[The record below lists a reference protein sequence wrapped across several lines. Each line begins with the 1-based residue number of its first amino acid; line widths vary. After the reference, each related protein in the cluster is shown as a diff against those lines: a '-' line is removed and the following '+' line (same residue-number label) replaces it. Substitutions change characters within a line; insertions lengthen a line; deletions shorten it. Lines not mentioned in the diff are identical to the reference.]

1 MDWGCSVTC
10 TGNELLV
17 RVILLSIIHAFLSP
31 TCILISSVFF
41 LIGREI
47 EPYFPSHPERNTY
60 VTLLQQTNPPASDA
74 LLKAALIRRAMADV
88 ERAMRIREDK
98 PALQNLLQKGSVG
111 DDIWTSILAAEK
123 ELEAEVI
130 EVMQEANSFMQGWGQ
145 FIFPTA
151 GEMVQNQRIKKHFDE
166 IPVTK
171 AEKGR
176 CFALLT
182 GYSCDL
188 ILQFVSTYKEEIY
201 LPKKKKHTPA
211 LTKEDSEK
219 PVKSSSP
226 TPVSSRSPPPE
237 KSKTSTSPQST
248 NGKTLAPPSSTVDG
262 ESVASLSEGELATS
276 SPTSSKSK
284 KSVSP
289 FAIEASV

>member
-1 MDWGCSVTC
+1 MDWGYSVTC

-176 CFALLT
+176 CFVLLT
-182 GYSCDL
+182 GYAISFSNLFGL
-188 ILQFVSTYKEEIY
+188 IKKRFICQRRKSTHLHSLKKT
-201 LPKKKKHTPA
+201 PKN
-211 LTKEDSEK
+211 L
-219 PVKSSSP
+219 
-226 TPVSSRSPPPE
+226 
-237 KSKTSTSPQST
+237 
-248 NGKTLAPPSSTVDG
+248 
-262 ESVASLSEGELATS
+262 
-276 SPTSSKSK
+276 
-284 KSVSP
+284 
-289 FAIEASV
+289 